1 MTTACVPALIAR
13 APGLAPGVQFAASGQ
28 KLSPPEAACQEENRK
43 KTGSFTPPVPL
54 DKKAA
59 HC

>member
-1 MTTACVPALIAR
+1 MMTLNPETS
-13 APGLAPGVQFAASGQ
+13 GGVFAASGQ
-28 KLSPPEAACQEENRK
+28 KLSPAEAAGQEENRK

-59 HC
+59 HR